1 MFNIC
6 GGINIDIV
14 AVEARSFSMLAA
26 SDGAHGLDAGA
37 IVAQLG
43 ITDGQM
49 PARAAT
55 IHRLLDAAPPHVREQ
70 LLVLFFGELFS

>member
-1 MFNIC
+1 MLSM
-6 GGINIDIV
+6 V
-14 AVEARSFSMLAA
+14 AS
-26 SDGAHGLDAGA
+26 SDGAHGIDAGA
-37 IVAQLG
+37 IVSQLG